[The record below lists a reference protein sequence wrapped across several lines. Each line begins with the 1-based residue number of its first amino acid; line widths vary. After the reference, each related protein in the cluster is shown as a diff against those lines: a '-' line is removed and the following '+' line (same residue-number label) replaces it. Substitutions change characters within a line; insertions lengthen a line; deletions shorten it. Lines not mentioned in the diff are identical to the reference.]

1 MPKIY
6 FDRFAGTSISTVQR
20 VTVDEVDL
28 TNWQGLPVKSLPR
41 QVVCETGRVLGEQ
54 RTYAH
59 AKVDGST
66 HTMTAAECRALAASL
81 LVAADVLEGKQEAPE
96 ITRERD
102 ERKAS
107 EARADAERAERERR
121 LAEDGDGVNL
131 VCAGCGTVKRVLP
144 EKSADWL
151 KQKPFCC
158 RKRNRAYTL
167 ASTPVAVAVPR
178 PVAG

>member
-6 FDRFAGTSISTVQR
+6 FDRHAGTSISTVQR

-28 TNWQGLPVKSLPR
+28 TNWQGLPIKSLPR
-41 QVVCETGRVLGEQ
+41 QVVCESGRVLGEH
-54 RTYAH
+54 RCYAH

-66 HTMTAAECRALAASL
+66 HHMTAAECRALAASL
-81 LVAADVLEGKQEAPE
+81 LVAAEVLEGKQEAAE

-102 ERKAS
+102 ERRAA

-121 LAEDGDGVNL
+121 LAEEGVGI

-144 EKSADWL
+144 ERVADWL

-167 ASTPVAVAVPR
+167 APAPVAATLPI
-178 PVAG
+178 AG